1 MCMSLTV
8 QFIQEGQ
15 GLLLQK
21 QKSLSL
27 VELLHLLSN
36 RRRAS
41 CKVEFNGP
49 NFVSLSSSRKSRKF
63 PSKEMERSSICLRTK
78 LSREGNNSIQ
88 SFITRADK
96 SCNSFGISRTISQ
109 FLPFE
114 SLRNYWVR
122 ILNTNLFSVVVMF
135 PVWEI
140 DQSSI
145 LYRTL
150 IN

>member
-1 MCMSLTV
+1 MQSRV
-8 QFIQEGQ
+8 QRTKLRFSF
-15 GLLLQK
+15 K
-21 QKSLSL
+21 
-27 VELLHLLSN
+27 
-36 RRRAS
+36 
-41 CKVEFNGP
+41 FP
-49 NFVSLSSSRKSRKF
+49 KSRKF

-88 SFITRADK
+88 SFITRAVK

-122 ILNTNLFSVVVMF
+122 IFNTNLFSVVVMF

-150 IN
+150 INGTACFLHFH

>member
-1 MCMSLTV
+1 MSRTWAISSFCYGNRKV
-8 QFIQEGQ
+8 C
-15 GLLLQK
+15 LLL
-21 QKSLSL
+21 
-27 VELLHLLSN
+27 
-36 RRRAS
+36 
-41 CKVEFNGP
+41 NG
-49 NFVSLSSSRKSRKF
+49 FIYFQIGEEHHAQSSSTDQTSVSLSSSRKSRKF

-96 SCNSFGISRTISQ
+96 SCNSFGISRTIPQ

-140 DQSSI
+140 EQSSI